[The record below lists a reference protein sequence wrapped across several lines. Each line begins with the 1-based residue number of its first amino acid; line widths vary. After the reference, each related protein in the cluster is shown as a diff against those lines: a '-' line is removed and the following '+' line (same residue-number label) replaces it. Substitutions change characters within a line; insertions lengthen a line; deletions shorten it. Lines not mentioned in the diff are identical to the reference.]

1 MSSNYESI
9 IKSRAKQHGVDVNQM
24 IDLLRD
30 QTDVKVVCLDV
41 IRSKN
46 MDLNYQNMS
55 NCIEKM
61 KYLNRIHASIRDKI
75 Y

>member
-46 MDLNYQNMS
+46 LDLNYQNMS